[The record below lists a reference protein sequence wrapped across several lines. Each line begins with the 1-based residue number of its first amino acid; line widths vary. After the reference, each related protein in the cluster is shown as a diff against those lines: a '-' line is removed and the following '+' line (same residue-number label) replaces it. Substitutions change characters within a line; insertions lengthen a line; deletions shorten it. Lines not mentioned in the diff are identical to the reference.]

1 MPESTGTY
9 DTIASFKI
17 TTNTQS
23 ISFSNIPQNYQT
35 LVLSINGNYTNS
47 GQSYLRFTPNGFLFN
62 QYQRNS
68 YSLSIMTPSNSLSF
82 SNSNYT
88 TQGFA
93 NITPDQG
100 TISLSTEMT
109 CANYNSNAAWKTV
122 IFDSRS
128 QSTVGGYSGL
138 GLSTVESE
146 FPLYNFT
153 LNFDAGTFTAGTS
166 FALYGL
172 STHQLRATGGDIISS
187 DGQYWY
193 HAFTS
198 SGTFTPVSTLTCD
211 ILTVAGGGGGGYNE
225 AGGGGA
231 GGVVFST
238 SQSISAASSITVGAG
253 GPGGTSNTIN
263 GWTGSNSQFASLTA
277 AVGGGGGGSRLGE
290 NGGFAGGTG
299 NGANPSVGGNG
310 GSGGGGGIARGGG
323 SATAGQGNA
332 GAAGGDLAGGNGG
345 GGGGGAGAV
354 GVIGYRTVA
363 TSTAGNGGA
372 GVNTY
377 SAMLNYLNL
386 GSGGFI
392 AGGGAG
398 SISDVGG
405 GGDQASGGS
414 GGGGGSGILG
424 PGGYGVRNTGSGG
437 GAGRN
442 GGYGG
447 SGLVIVRYA
456 V

>member
-1 MPESTGTY
+1 MPTSTGTY

-17 TTNTQS
+17 TTGTQS

-47 GQSYLRFTPNGFLFN
+47 GQSYLRFTPNGFLYN
-62 QYQRNS
+62 QYQQNS
-68 YSLSIMTPSNSLSF
+68 YSLAIMAPPTSLSF
-82 SNSNYT
+82 SNSAYT

-93 NITPDQG
+93 NITPDAG

-109 CANYNSNAAWKTV
+109 CSNYNTQNAYKTV

-128 QSTVGGYSGL
+128 QTTVGGYSGL
-138 GLSTVESE
+138 GLSTMSSDL
-146 FPLYNFT
+146 PLYNFT
-153 LNFDAGTFTAGTS
+153 LNFDAGTFSAGTS

-172 STHQLRATGGDIISS
+172 SAHQLKATGGDIIAS

-198 SGTFTPVSTLTCD
+198 TGTFTPVSTLSCD

-323 SATAGQGNA
+323 TATAGQGNA

-363 TSTAGNGGA
+363 AATAGNGGA
-372 GVNTY
+372 GVSTY
-377 SAMLNYLNL
+377 SVMLNYLNL

-405 GGDQASGGS
+405 SGDQASGGT

-424 PGGYGVRNTGSGG
+424 PGGYGITNTGSGG